1 MTGKSKTLYVGYTDA
16 DVTED
21 DITLDVLR
29 DAQTSLAAAVFAL
42 KGWQRPRFYR
52 FTLQVIDVVEV
63 NRKGKEIQ
71 CHSL

>member
-1 MTGKSKTLYVGYTDA
+1 MTGKAKTLYVGYTDT

-52 FTLQVIDVVEV
+52 FTLQITDVVEV
-63 NRKGKEIQ
+63 NRKGRMVDNGIR
-71 CHSL
+71 